1 MSFDEMV
8 EMALKPDGNLKL
20 ILKGNVEQKENKPI
34 GVVSVVYVTSDVQ
47 LAKQKFTQLN
57 GHKNDDEFY
66 MIYSCPVDTYLPDM
80 GHYPSIEI
88 SQEDLQN

>member
-1 MSFDEMV
+1 M
-8 EMALKPDGNLKL
+8 
-20 ILKGNVEQKENKPI
+20 EQKENKPI
-34 GVVSVVYVTSDVQ
+34 GVVSVVYVTSDIQ

-57 GHKNDDEFY
+57 KHQSADEFY

-88 SQEDLQN
+88 SQEDLQI